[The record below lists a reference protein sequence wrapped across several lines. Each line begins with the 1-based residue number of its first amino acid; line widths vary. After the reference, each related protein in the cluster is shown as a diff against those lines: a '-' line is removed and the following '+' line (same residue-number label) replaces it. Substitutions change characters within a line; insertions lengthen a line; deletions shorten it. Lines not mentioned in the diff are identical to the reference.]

1 MNTDLQEQ
9 KQRQKMFI
17 FTLEMKQVFYKNIA
31 KESHLYVWK
40 VQSSALQLLRGL
52 NLSGAEIANFAAL
65 KTEKR
70 KVEFLACRIALK
82 NLFTEELI
90 LEHFTSGKP
99 FIKEAKHLSIS
110 HSHNY
115 IAIAF
120 GETEVGIDIEKAQE
134 KMLRLISRVLSE
146 QENKMFL
153 QNPSIELACKL
164 WGAKESVLKYI
175 GDRNINYREDII
187 LNENS
192 ASYLGKEFNIYYED
206 VGEMILSFV
215 SQK

>member
-1 MNTDLQEQ
+1 
-9 KQRQKMFI
+9 
-17 FTLEMKQVFYKNIA
+17 MKQVFYKSIA
-31 KESHLYVWK
+31 KEGHLYMWK
-40 VQSSALQLLRGL
+40 VQSSALQLLKCI
-52 NLSGAEIANFAAL
+52 NLSGAETLNFADL

-82 NLFTEELI
+82 NLFTKDLI

-120 GETEVGIDIEKAQE
+120 GETEIGIDIEKPQE

-146 QENKMFL
+146 QENKTFL
-153 QNPSIELACKL
+153 KNPSKELACKL
-164 WGAKESVLKYI
+164 WGAKESILKYI
-175 GDRNINYREDII
+175 GDKNLNYRDDII
-187 LNENS
+187 LKGNS
-192 ASYLGKEFNIYYED
+192 ARYLGKEFNIYHEEIE
-206 VGEMILSFV
+206 EMILTYV
-215 SQK
+215 KGK

>member
-1 MNTDLQEQ
+1 MS
-9 KQRQKMFI
+9 I
-17 FTLEMKQVFYKNIA
+17 FTSEMKQVFYKSTATN
-31 KESHLYVWK
+31 SHLYVWK
-40 VQSSALQLLRGL
+40 VQATASQLLKAVR
-52 NLSGAEIANFAAL
+52 LSDNELQNFTDL

-90 LEHFTSGKP
+90 LDHFTSGKP
-99 FIKEAKHLSIS
+99 FIKEVKHLSIS

-120 GETEVGIDIEKAQE
+120 GETEIGLDIEKPQE

-146 QENKMFL
+146 QENKTFL
-153 QNPSIELACKL
+153 KNPSIELACKL

-175 GDRNINYREDII
+175 GDKNLNYRDDIK
-187 LNENS
+187 LQGNY
-192 ASYLGKEFNIYYED
+192 ACYLGQEFNIYHED
-206 VGEMILSFV
+206 VEEMILTYV
-215 SQK
+215 EKMI